1 VINVH
6 VRGREEGF
14 FFHEP
19 LLDVVKF

>member
-19 LLDVVKF
+19 LLDVVEF